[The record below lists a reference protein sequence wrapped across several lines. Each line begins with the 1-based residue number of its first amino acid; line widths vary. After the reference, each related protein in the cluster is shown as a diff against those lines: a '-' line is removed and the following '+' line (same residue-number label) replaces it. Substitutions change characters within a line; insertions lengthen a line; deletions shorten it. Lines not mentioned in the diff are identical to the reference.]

1 MTSSPPSETQVRR
14 LLSRTWMRRR
24 RNADFADVQNA
35 HELDLNREFED
46 RHDGSAK
53 YFFLVTLVF
62 ALLVY
67 AVSQALGL
75 K

>member
-1 MTSSPPSETQVRR
+1 MKSPQPIETEVRR
-14 LLSRTWMRRR
+14 LLSRAWIRRR
-24 RNADFADVQNA
+24 RNADLAGVQNA

-46 RHDGSAK
+46 RQDGSAK
-53 YFFLVTLVF
+53 YFWVTLLF

-67 AVSQALGL
+67 ALSQALGL